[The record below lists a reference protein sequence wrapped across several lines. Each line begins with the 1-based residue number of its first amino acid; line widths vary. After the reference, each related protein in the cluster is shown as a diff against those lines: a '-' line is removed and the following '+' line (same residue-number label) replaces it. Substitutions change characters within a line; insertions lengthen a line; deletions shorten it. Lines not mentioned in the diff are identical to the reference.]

1 MRPVRASLLVAVAG
15 LATASLLCTAA
26 SAQQVYRIV
35 GPNGHVTFSDTP
47 PADSRATLAPVVSV
61 STATNGAGLPYELRQ
76 ASSKYPVTLY
86 TSANCNACG
95 SGRAYLASRG
105 IPFTEKTVSSIEDA
119 DALRRLAGE
128 SVVPLIT
135 IGGQLIR
142 GYSDSEWRQYL
153 DAAGYPTKSVLPP
166 NWTNPP
172 PAPLVTAQRA
182 LPPAAAAPAAA
193 VRRPSTPPAS
203 PLPSADNPAGIKF

>member
-1 MRPVRASLLVAVAG
+1 MRPVRPSVLFAAG
-15 LATASLLCTAA
+15 LAASALLCVAA
-26 SAQQVYRIV
+26 GAQQVYRIV
-35 GPNGHVTFSDTP
+35 GPDGRVTFSDTP
-47 PADSRATLAPVVSV
+47 PADPKAKLAPVVPLAGGS
-61 STATNGAGLPYELRQ
+61 SGASLPYELRE

-95 SGRAYLASRG
+95 AGRAYLTSRG
-105 IPFTEKTVSSIEDA
+105 IPFTEKTVSTTEDA
-119 DALRRLAGE
+119 EALRRLAGD

-153 DAAGYPTKSVLPP
+153 DAAGYPTRSVLPAS
-166 NWTNPP
+166 WTNPA

-182 LPPAAAAPAAA
+182 LPPTAPAPAPAA
-193 VRRPSTPPAS
+193 RSPSPPPPPAE
-203 PLPSADNPAGIKF
+203 SADNPAGIKF